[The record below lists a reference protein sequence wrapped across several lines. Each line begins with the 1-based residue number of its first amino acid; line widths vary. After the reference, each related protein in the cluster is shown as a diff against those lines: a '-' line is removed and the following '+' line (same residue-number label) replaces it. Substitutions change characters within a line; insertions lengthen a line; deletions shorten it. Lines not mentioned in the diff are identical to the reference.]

1 MSTVIT
7 EPGVAT
13 VLPSAPADIASTSDA
28 TMRTQMRVLLDL
40 AGLSVSEEDFEGMTK
55 SFITARENAE
65 LVFSVEA
72 ARYEVPAMNFRAKL

>member
-7 EPGVAT
+7 EPVVETAAT
-13 VLPSAPADIASTSDA
+13 GDT

-40 AGLSVSEEDFEGMTK
+40 AGLTVSEEDFEGMTK
-55 SFITARENAE
+55 SFVTARENAE